1 MEINGLNRELND
13 MVLRGQLS
21 GRKIAELIRLKE
33 VADRFA
39 TCKYVSEEEL
49 AVLIEKFGT
58 GPDILTWGDYFQ
70 TEVGSEYF
78 AHTDDDFATIV
89 DTVRFDLISA
99 VKIFQGKP
107 EKFLNQV
114 HDDGMAVYGM
124 PRDQWTPVEE
134 EQAHLYILLNYFREL
149 GMHATMLSAE
159 DDSWFEGFLGKDG
172 GQNQQAVGQ
181 NG

>member
-33 VADRFA
+33 IADQFA
-39 TCKYVSEEEL
+39 TRNYVSDEEL

-58 GPDILTWGDYFQ
+58 GPDIMTWGDYFQ
-70 TEVGSEYF
+70 TEIGSEYF
-78 AHTDDDFATIV
+78 AHTDADFATIV

-99 VKIFQGKP
+99 VKIFQGKS
-107 EKFLNQV
+107 EEFLQTVESN
-114 HDDGMAVYGM
+114 GLAAYGA
-124 PRDQWTPVEE
+124 PRDQWTEVEE

-149 GMHATMLSAE
+149 GMDRTRLSARDE
-159 DDSWFEGFLGKDG
+159 EWFSGFLGADRK
-172 GQNQQAVGQ
+172 NAAVGQ
-181 NG
+181 QA